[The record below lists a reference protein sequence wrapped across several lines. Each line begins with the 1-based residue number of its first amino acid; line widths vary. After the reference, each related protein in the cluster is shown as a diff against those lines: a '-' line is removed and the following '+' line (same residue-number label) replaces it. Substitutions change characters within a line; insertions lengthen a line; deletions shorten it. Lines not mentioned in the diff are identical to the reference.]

1 MHDGDDGNTGNGG
14 GSGDDD
20 DIDMTSEKTTMTV
33 VRAAARARYWKWG
46 REPPTTTNRRGPAA
60 PARVRAEPVM
70 VCPAMARRIC

>member
-20 DIDMTSEKTTMTV
+20 DMTSEKTTMTV
-33 VRAAARARYWKWG
+33 VRAVARARYWEWG
-46 REPPTTTNRRGPAA
+46 RVPPTKANRRGPAA